1 MSGLSPK
8 LPVTKDPVDG
18 FTLTHTFKEMIH
30 QNFKNLIL
38 TSPGE
43 RVMDPNFGV
52 GIRSFLFQPMSTF
65 VFSDIEERIMTQVSL
80 YIPFVEVRNIFFSNP
95 DESEEFANVLD
106 IRIEYLI
113 TPIGAPG
120 VVETRI
126 TA

>member
-1 MSGLSPK
+1 
-8 LPVTKDPVDG
+8 
-18 FTLTHTFKEMIH
+18 
-30 QNFKNLIL
+30 
-38 TSPGE
+38 
-43 RVMDPNFGV
+43 
-52 GIRSFLFQPMSTF
+52 
-65 VFSDIEERIMTQVSL
+65 
-80 YIPFVEVRNIFFSNP
+80 VRNIFFSNP

>member
-18 FTLTHTFKEMIH
+18 FALTHTFKEMIH

-52 GIRSFLFQPMSTF
+52 GIRSFLFQQMSTF

-80 YIPFVEVRNIFFSNP
+80 YIPFVQVTNIWFNNP
-95 DESEEFANVLD
+95 SESEEFANVLD

-120 VVETRI
+120 VVETRVV
-126 TA
+126 A

>member
-52 GIRSFLFQPMSTF
+52 GIRSFLFQQMSTF

-80 YIPFVEVRNIFFSNP
+80 YIPFVQVTNIWFNNP
-95 DESEEFANVLD
+95 SESEEFANVLD

-113 TPIGAPG
+113 TPIGASG
-120 VVETRI
+120 VVETRVI
-126 TA
+126 A